1 VVNMKKKVLI
11 VDDDVDITKSVS
23 DYLDQMGYHVTTLNT
38 PDHVLASVEE
48 FEPDIIILDIILPG
62 GDGLT
67 LCRLI
72 RQLPTYFPIILLTTK
87 TDVIDKVVG
96 LEIGADDYITKPF
109 SLREIEARIKAVL
122 RRSVLEQKSENSKRL
137 SSITQF
143 GNIVMDVQNHIFKIE
158 DKKIELTPKEFDLM
172 KLFLSNPGKA
182 FSRDKLL
189 EKVWGASYKGYHRTV
204 DSHINRLRIKIE
216 KSTNHPQII
225 TTIWGV
231 GYKLNET
238 YDMKK

>member
-1 VVNMKKKVLI
+1 MKKKVLI

-67 LCRLI
+67 LCRL
-72 RQLPTYFPIILLTTK
+72 LLTTK

>member
-1 VVNMKKKVLI
+1 MEKKVLI
-11 VDDDVDITKSVS
+11 VDDDVEITKSVS
-23 DYLDQMGYHVTTLNT
+23 DYLDQMGYLVTTLNT

-137 SSITQF
+137 SSITKF

-158 DKKIELTPKEFDLM
+158 DKKIE
-172 KLFLSNPGKA
+172 
-182 FSRDKLL
+182 
-189 EKVWGASYKGYHRTV
+189 VWF
-204 DSHINRLRIKIE
+204 NRKIE
-216 KSTNHPQII
+216 AIGSFEILQNR
-225 TTIWGV
+225 
-231 GYKLNET
+231 
-238 YDMKK
+238 